1 MNAARVKLFTRTLL
15 LASLALLAAR
25 VSHAQESFD
34 VRDALRDYELKVR
47 VADCG
52 QEEHVCAGPAQVQ
65 IFKKGAAT
73 PTQTLSLPGV
83 EIYRETVAH
92 NPETNPKPRG
102 LYAEEYS
109 FVGEDFNFDGLE
121 DLAVCNGRNG
131 GYGGPSYDVFL
142 FDRGS
147 RRFVASPRLS
157 ELTEGPYLGLFF
169 ADPKKRRLTAHSKSG
184 CCYHETAVFR
194 VVNNRPVLV
203 EQVVEDAT
211 HSAGAGDGF
220 VLVTTKKRVRGRWVV
235 SRKRQRLSR

>member
-1 MNAARVKLFTRTLL
+1 VNAARTKLVTRTLL

-25 VSHAQESFD
+25 ASHAQESFE
-34 VRDALRDYELKVR
+34 VRDALRDYVLKVR

-52 QEEHVCAGPAQVQ
+52 REEHVCAGPAQVQ
-65 IFKKGAAT
+65 IFKKGAAV
-73 PTQTLSLPGV
+73 PAQSLSLPSV
-83 EIYRETVAH
+83 EVYRETVAH

-142 FDRGS
+142 FDRAS
-147 RRFVASPRLS
+147 RKFVASGRLS

-169 ADPKKRRLTAHSKSG
+169 ADRKKRRLTAHSKSG
-184 CCYHETAVFR
+184 CCYHETDVFR
-194 VVNNRPVLV
+194 LVNNHPVLV
-203 EQVVEDAT
+203 EKVVEDAT
-211 HSAGAGDGF
+211 HTSGAGEGF
-220 VLVTTKKRVRGRWVV
+220 VVVTTKKRVNGRWVV
-235 SRKRQRLSR
+235 SRRRRRLER